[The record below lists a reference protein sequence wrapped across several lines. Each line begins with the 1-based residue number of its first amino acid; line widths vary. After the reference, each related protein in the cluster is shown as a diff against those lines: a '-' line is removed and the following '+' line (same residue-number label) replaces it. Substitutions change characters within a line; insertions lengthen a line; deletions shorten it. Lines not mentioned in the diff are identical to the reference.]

1 MNIHTLR
8 SVVGGAVVFGTAI
21 TSASAQVKLVA
32 GWNFGQFISA
42 GIVATDGSSGAPVT
56 SIPSNFAGSTRPA
69 VEDSGVFHAG
79 NGIDTVFS
87 AGTGVLAFNSSVNA
101 ASSNWLNDDISLI
114 PGRVVV
120 TEVGAISS
128 INGQLVNG
136 LDIYIGDDNNANL
149 RFVADGS
156 SVRDFTIS
164 LSTVGFGDYDAA
176 SFSQGL
182 DDNLTFAAY
191 KGSGASASIEWFFN
205 GTSYG
210 TTSTSSGAFAAFSV
224 DLPASFYGQSNAVLV
239 GRVTGDIVIDNV
251 QINAVTA
258 SAIPESSTF
267 AAVAG
272 VAVLGLAALRRR
284 RSV

>member
-8 SVVGGAVVFGTAI
+8 SLVGGAVVFGTALS
-21 TSASAQVKLVA
+21 SASAQVELVA

-42 GIVATDGSSGAPVT
+42 GVVATDGTTGASVT
-56 SIPSNFAGSTRPA
+56 SIPSNFAGSVRPT
-69 VEDSGVFHAG
+69 VEDSGVFHGG
-79 NGIDTVFS
+79 NAIPGTFS
-87 AGTGVLAFNSSVNA
+87 AGTGVLAFNSADNELA
-101 ASSNWLNDDISLI
+101 SNWLNDDTTVI

-120 TEVGAISS
+120 TEVGSISS

-149 RFVADGS
+149 RFVADGTT
-156 SVRDFTIS
+156 VRDFTIA

-176 SFSQGL
+176 SFSQGF

-251 QINAVTA
+251 QINAVAA
-258 SAIPESSTF
+258 SAIPETSTF

-272 VAVLGLAALRRR
+272 VAVLGLAAIRRR